1 MKVGP
6 EAGCEPIYNLLHGS
20 RKYLT
25 FNEYLG
31 KNNNIYDA
39 KEIYYKNIFHGKSS
53 DIYLVL

>member
-1 MKVGP
+1 MKVAP

-31 KNNNIYDA
+31 KNRRA
-39 KEIYYKNIFHGKSS
+39 G
-53 DIYLVL
+53 LVQAVESYRL

>member
-1 MKVGP
+1 MKVAP

-39 KEIYYKNIFHGKSS
+39 K
-53 DIYLVL
+53 